1 MKLAL
6 RLLLAVA
13 GLALFGWF
21 IYRAGPA
28 EIVSAFRRLGWY
40 APLVLLPFGVVYLF
54 DTLGSRAAFGK
65 HRVPAFGK
73 LMRLRWAGEAVNSI
87 VPSAYI
93 GGEAVKIY
101 LLRKQG
107 VPPMVAT
114 SSTVIGKTIQTFA
127 QVGFITVGAIAGL
140 TILPAGHPARYGM
153 FAIAAIG
160 TVLVILLFR
169 LQRRGMFTT
178 LAGFTRKLQ
187 LRIPALERGETSLRE
202 LDHRIGN
209 FWRTDP
215 FHFRLSG
222 LLYFTGWICDALEVF
237 LVSHLVGMPLTWVEA
252 LAVESFTSIAK
263 ALGIFAP
270 GSIGVQESGIV
281 LLFRIFGLPQALGI
295 PYAIIRRGREVIYAI
310 IGLIFL
316 HFEHT
321 SLTALERR
329 VRAQAAAES

>member
-6 RLLLAVA
+6 RLLMALA

-28 EIVSAFRRLGWY
+28 EITNAFHRLGWY
-40 APLVLLPFGVVYLF
+40 APLVLLPFAIVYLF
-54 DTLGSRAAFGK
+54 DTLGFRAAFGK
-65 HRVPAFGK
+65 NPVPPFGA
-73 LMRLRWAGEAVNSI
+73 LMRLRWAGEAVNSV

-101 LLRKQG
+101 LLRKHG
-107 VPPMVAT
+107 VPSLVAA
-114 SSTVIGKTIQTFA
+114 SSTVIGKTIQTFG

-140 TILPAGHPARYGM
+140 TILPPGHQARYGM
-153 FAIAAIG
+153 FAVAATG
-160 TVLVILLFR
+160 TVLVILLFL

-178 LAGFTRKLQ
+178 VLGFTGKLR
-187 LRIPALERGETSLRE
+187 LRIPTVERLGLRE
-202 LDHRIGN
+202 LDDRIGN
-209 FWRTDP
+209 FWKTDP
-215 FHFRLSG
+215 IHFRLSA
-222 LLYFTGWICDALEVF
+222 LLYFIGWICDALEVF

-252 LAVESFTSIAK
+252 LAVESFTSVAK
-263 ALGIFAP
+263 AAGIFAP

-281 LLFRIFGLPQALGI
+281 LLFRIFGLPEALGI

-310 IGLIFL
+310 IGMIFL

-321 SLTALERR
+321 SVMTLERS
-329 VRAQAAAES
+329 VRAEAAAES